1 MKKKSPSY
9 TDDEIDL
16 IAYLKIIWSG
26 KITILLITI
35 ISFLIAIG
43 YTNLIPNIYLNSLT
57 INKSNSSE
65 FTRLVYLT
73 NSIKSYKAYQI
84 AETEMNQIAETEM
97 NFINSN
103 QMNRIAD
110 PIKFNEKI
118 LNKFMDEL
126 MDYEEFLF
134 NLKKMK
140 SVREDIENLPIDDQ
154 GKRLFNYARSLKI
167 DKPEIV
173 EPTINDYNFRLRF
186 TWNNTDEAKNII
198 QDTLNLTSN
207 NLEKFIYGELERSL
221 KLKKEKVLNKDRE
234 RINFL
239 NEQSSIAKELNIIDN
254 ENSIE
259 TSPYYVRGYRAIN
272 KEIELIKNREYK
284 KFKFFEEEINSLKKE
299 KIQWV
304 NYNIYSLKTKSLK
317 DTKSILI
324 KSFLFGLILSILFVV
339 ISNIFQ
345 SHGSLKKT
353 N

>member
-43 YTNLIPNIYLNSLT
+43 YTNQIPNIYLNSLT
-57 INKSNSSE
+57 IKKSNNYE
-65 FTRLVYLT
+65 FTKLVSLT
-73 NSIKSYKAYQI
+73 NSITSYKAYQI
-84 AETEMNQIAETEM
+84 AETEMNS
-97 NFINSN
+97 INSN

-110 PIKFNEKI
+110 PDRFNEKI

-126 MDYEEFLF
+126 KDNEEFLF
-134 NLKKMK
+134 NLKKTK
-140 SVREDIENLPIDDQ
+140 SVREDIENLPIYEQ

-167 DKPEIV
+167 VKPEIV
-173 EPTINDYNFRLRF
+173 DPTINEYNFRLRF
-186 TWNNTDEAKNII
+186 TWNNIDEARNILK
-198 QDTLNLTSN
+198 DTLNLTSN
-207 NLEKFIYGELERSL
+207 NLEKFIYEELERSL
-221 KLKKEKVLNKDRE
+221 KFEKEKVLHIDRE
-234 RINFL
+234 RINYL
-239 NEQSSIAKELNIIDN
+239 NEQSLIAKELNIIDN
-254 ENSIE
+254 ENSID

-317 DTKSILI
+317 NTKSILI
-324 KSFLFGLILSILFVV
+324 KSFLLGLILSILFVV

>member
-43 YTNLIPNIYLNSLT
+43 YTNQIPNIYLNSLT
-57 INKSNSSE
+57 IKKSNNYE
-65 FTRLVYLT
+65 FTKLVSLT
-73 NSIKSYKAYQI
+73 NSITSYKAYQI
-84 AETEMNQIAETEM
+84 AETEMNS
-97 NFINSN
+97 INSN

-110 PIKFNEKI
+110 PDRFNEKI

-126 MDYEEFLF
+126 KDNEEFLF
-134 NLKKMK
+134 NLKKTK
-140 SVREDIENLPIDDQ
+140 SVREDIENLPIYEQ

-167 DKPEIV
+167 VKPEIV
-173 EPTINDYNFRLRF
+173 DPTINEYNFRLRF
-186 TWNNTDEAKNII
+186 TWNNIDEARNILK
-198 QDTLNLTSN
+198 DTLNLTSN
-207 NLEKFIYGELERSL
+207 NLEKFIYEELERSL
-221 KLKKEKVLNKDRE
+221 KFEKEKVLNIDRE
-234 RINFL
+234 RINYL
-239 NEQSSIAKELNIIDN
+239 NEQSLIAKELNIIDN
-254 ENSIE
+254 ENSID

-317 DTKSILI
+317 NTKSILI
-324 KSFLFGLILSILFVV
+324 KSFLLGLILSILFVV